1 MNLYFFYFF
10 GSLLLLLLF
19 INSKKISLIFK
30 LYKKPGDNTPLTGGL
45 GIYFFFLI
53 SVFYIYLHDERLFI
67 SNLNLIITASVIFL
81 IGILDDILNV
91 NYKIRLSSIF
101 ILIILFLQLD
111 NKFLIS
117 QLYFETLDSTF
128 ILDKSSIFLT
138 GFFILLLLNSLN
150 MADGINGNS
159 GIIFLTYL
167 VLLYDDNN
175 ELNYFIN
182 FIFISLIIFLFFNLK
197 NKLYMGDSG
206 IYFISFLISL
216 YTISS
221 YNFGTSNLSSEKI
234 FLIFMIPGIDMFRL
248 FCLRIYNKKNPFKGD
263 LNHLHHLLIKSF
275 DLKYALI
282 IYLLLI
288 VWPNL
293 INKIF
298 DIDIFFLIFIN
309 LIIYFSIISNIMKF
323 KIKNI
328 FK

>member
-111 NKFLIS
+111 NRFLIS

-206 IYFISFLISL
+206 IYFVSFLISL

-221 YNFGTSNLSSEKI
+221 YNFGISNLSSEKI

-263 LNHLHHLLIKSF
+263 LNHLHHLLINKF
-275 DLKYALI
+275 NLKNSLLIYISLI
-282 IYLLLI
+282 IWPNILNRFYGFETYLLIILNFVI
-288 VWPNL
+288 YYLL
-293 INKIF
+293 INYLKK
-298 DIDIFFLIFIN
+298 
-309 LIIYFSIISNIMKF
+309 SKVS
-323 KIKNI
+323 
-328 FK
+328 

>member
-1 MNLYFFYFF
+1 
-10 GSLLLLLLF
+10 
-19 INSKKISLIFK
+19 
-30 LYKKPGDNTPLTGGL
+30 
-45 GIYFFFLI
+45 
-53 SVFYIYLHDERLFI
+53 
-67 SNLNLIITASVIFL
+67 
-81 IGILDDILNV
+81 
-91 NYKIRLSSIF
+91 
-101 ILIILFLQLD
+101 
-111 NKFLIS
+111 
-117 QLYFETLDSTF
+117 
-128 ILDKSSIFLT
+128 
-138 GFFILLLLNSLN
+138 

-167 VLLYDDNN
+167 VLLYDENN

-248 FCLRIYNKKNPFKGD
+248 FCLRLYKKKNPFKGD
-263 LNHLHHLLIKSF
+263 LYHLHHLLIKSF

-293 INKIF
+293 VNKIF
-298 DIDIFFLIFIN
+298 NIDIFFLIFIN
-309 LIIYFSIISNIMKF
+309 LIIYFSLISNIMKF